1 MSPADRVVLIVD
13 DEPGIREV
21 LRRSLEAAGYQT
33 REVSSPLEAC
43 RVFGE
48 ERIDAVTLDL
58 RMPGFSGFD
67 FLEWLRSEPMAQ
79 APAVPVFVL
88 TGFGLT
94 DKEKATLRRFHAGVF
109 YKPHGVAEIV
119 KCLGREVHRKSS

>member
-1 MSPADRVVLIVD
+1 MSASDRVVLIVD
-13 DEPGIREV
+13 DEASIREV

-33 REVSSPLEAC
+33 REASSPIEAC
-43 RVFGE
+43 RIFGQ

-67 FLEWLRSEPMAQ
+67 FLEWLRSEPMAH
-79 APAVPVFVL
+79 AHAVPVFVL

-94 DKEKATLRRFHAGVF
+94 EKEKATLGRFHVGVF
-109 YKPHGVAEIV
+109 YKPQGMAEMV
-119 KCLGREVHRKSS
+119 ERLGREVALQQ